1 MRLSAGD
8 ELALFYTLGILD
20 ELDDDYFGDVFGVLI
35 TMLIGAFDIVV
46 VYSIKFILIMHDT
59 LHAGVAVAGRCAAAA
74 AVAAQAVTAR
84 AGRRRC
90 AAEHARAL

>member
-1 MRLSAGD
+1 MCWQ
-8 ELALFYTLGILD
+8 ALWLHPLD
-20 ELDDDYFGDVFGVLI
+20 IFDRHEDDYFGDTFGTLI
-35 TMLIGAFDIVV
+35 TMLIGAFENVV
-46 VYSIKFILIMHDT
+46 AYLSESTLIMHDT
-59 LHAGVAVAGRCAAAA
+59 PHASGSSQGRCAAAA